1 MTREVDN
8 NPRRALVMLLAGAV
22 CISLSAVF
30 TRAADVAPTVSG
42 FYRMLFGGLALAGLL
57 AARPSMRAGWSR
69 NWAGSLVISVFFAAD
84 LWLWHQSIW
93 LIGPGLA
100 TLLANFQVFALTLIG
115 VLFFRERFGPRA
127 ATGLGLAMLGLWL
140 LFGRDWTSLT
150 PEARL
155 GVILGLLTAAAYSGY
170 VLSLRQFQTRHP
182 DIRPEARVLQV
193 CLLCGALMLAVTL
206 IEGHSL
212 AIPDGGSLAALIA
225 YGVVCQVCG
234 WLLITRGM
242 PHIAASVVGLVLLL
256 QPTLSIV
263 WDMIFF
269 GLRIG
274 PWQGAG
280 CMLALVGI
288 YVGVTRRARRQ
299 SA

>member
-1 MTREVDN
+1 MNSAEAG
-8 NPRRALVMLLAGAV
+8 PRRALAMLLAGAV
-22 CISLSAVF
+22 FISLSAVF

-57 AARPSMRAGWSR
+57 ALRPGMRAGIGR
-69 NWAGSLVISVFFAAD
+69 NWLGSLVIAIFFTAD
-84 LWLWHQSIW
+84 LWFWHRSIW
-93 LIGPGLA
+93 LIGPGLS
-100 TLLANFQVFALTLIG
+100 TLLANFQVFVLTLIG
-115 VLFFRERFGPRA
+115 VVFFRERFGPRA
-127 ATGLGLAMLGLWL
+127 AAGLGLAMLGLWL
-140 LFGRDWTSLT
+140 LFGRDWAGLT
-150 PEARL
+150 PDARL

-182 DIRPEARVLQV
+182 AIRPEARLLQV
-193 CLLCGALMLAVTL
+193 CILCGAMMLTIALV
-206 IEGHSL
+206 EGHTL
-212 AIPDGGSLAALIA
+212 AIPDGGSLAALVA
-225 YGVVCQVCG
+225 YGVVCQVGG

-280 CMLALVGI
+280 CALALVGI
-288 YVGVTRRARRQ
+288 YVGVTRRARKR
-299 SA
+299 SV